1 MIFDKPIEK
10 LELSDILRLIDDE
23 VAEGREIDYKQD
35 FHPRSG
41 DDNKELLYDISSF
54 ANASGGYLVF
64 GVRES
69 DGIPT
74 EINGIATSLFDDE
87 KLRIENLLRDGLEP
101 RIPVVQMGQIK
112 VDSERSVLVIHVG
125 KSWTAPHMVK
135 YKKTSRFYSRS
146 SAGKYP
152 LDFGEIRS
160 AFLQSESI
168 AERIRSFRTE
178 RLAKIITNDA
188 PVNVPDRAKVVL
200 HLVPIVS
207 FSAQSASLFR
217 NPSLEEY
224 SDLSPLKG
232 PPPPSLTQRLNFDGF
247 LRYSPPQVN
256 GYSVTYNQLFR
267 NGVIESVNCN
277 LIGDEHGNGGFIRI
291 HYIERAVLELLERV
305 VPYLLKTGVEP
316 PIAVMLTLTG
326 VKGLCVPSG
335 PTYLSGSDAIDR
347 DNLLIPE
354 IIIENLETP
363 FDIAMRPAF
372 DAIWNAAGLPYSR
385 TYNSEGRLPID

>member
-1 MIFDKPIEK
+1 
-10 LELSDILRLIDDE
+10 
-23 VAEGREIDYKQD
+23 VVEGREIDYKQE
-35 FHPRSG
+35 FHPKSG

-64 GVRES
+64 GVCES
-69 DGIPT
+69 DGIP
-74 EINGIATSLFDDE
+74 IAIRGIETSLFDDE
-87 KLRIENLLRDGLEP
+87 KLRINNLLRDGVEP

-112 VDSERSVLVIHVG
+112 VDSERSVLIIHIG

-135 YKKTSRFYSRS
+135 YKKTSRFYSRNS
-146 SAGKYP
+146 VGKYP

-168 AERIRSFRTE
+168 TERIRGFRTE
-178 RLAKIITNDA
+178 RLAKIIANET
-188 PVNVPDRAKVVL
+188 PVNIPDRAKVVL
-200 HLVPIVS
+200 HLVPVVS
-207 FSAQSASLFR
+207 FSSQFTSLFS
-217 NPSLEEY
+217 NPSVEEY

-232 PPPPSLTQRLNFDGF
+232 PSQPSLTQRLNFDGF

-267 NGVIESVNCN
+267 NGVVESVHCN

-291 HYIERAVLELLERV
+291 HYIEWAVLELLERV
-305 VPYLLKTGVEP
+305 VPYLLKTGIEP

-335 PTYLSGSDAIDR
+335 QTYLSGSDAIDR
-347 DNLLIPE
+347 DNLFVPE
-354 IIIENLETP
+354 IIVDNIETT

-372 DAIWNAAGLPYSR
+372 DAIWNAAGLPCSR
-385 TYNSEGRLPID
+385 TYNSEGRLPIDGISL